1 MRRNGSTESI
11 SPGNGR
17 RTTNPPPSS
26 CLCAVTTCS
35 ISRTLFSLAMT
46 RSPCV
51 PFHSELTDS
60 ELNDA
65 WHGRRIRLGTHYQ
78 GHAAEVRALDA
89 LIKLV
94 RCAASLQ
101 GRLEIGIREEG
112 FTQSQFGVLEALL
125 HLGPLEPCELG
136 PKVLT
141 SRPNMVLL
149 VDQLEERGLVR
160 RVPVVGDRRRLRVEL
175 TATGRRA
182 IGKAFQRHV
191 PRVVKEFS
199 ALSAAEQDQLGRL
212 CKRLGRQETEPQ
224 SRTG

>member
-1 MRRNGSTESI
+1 
-11 SPGNGR
+11 
-17 RTTNPPPSS
+17 
-26 CLCAVTTCS
+26 
-35 ISRTLFSLAMT
+35 
-46 RSPCV
+46 
-51 PFHSELTDS
+51 
-60 ELNDA
+60 
-65 WHGRRIRLGTHYQ
+65 LGTHYQ

-112 FTQSQFGVLEALL
+112 FTPSQFGVLEALL

-141 SRPNMVLL
+141 SRPNMVVL

-175 TATGRRA
+175 TAA
-182 IGKAFQRHV
+182 GKRTISKTFPRHV
-191 PRVVKEFS
+191 QRVVKELS

-212 CKRLGRQETEPQ
+212 CKRLGRRDIEPAG
-224 SRTG
+224 SRTA